1 MLGIL
6 KITIS
11 IIIIAICGYI
21 GMYKSRRLK
30 LREEIL
36 REMITFLELVK
47 NEIRY
52 MQNPLPNAYEISRQ
66 KLSTPLKDVMGA
78 IVVDMLNFNSNTLIE
93 NSIIRNVN
101 NLNEITEY
109 DKNVFSSVLKNLGRS
124 DLESQIN
131 IIENSIRILDNQIK
145 EANEIKL
152 NNSKVYKTVG
162 VISGIMIVI
171 IFI

>member
-6 KITIS
+6 KIIIS
-11 IIIIAICGYI
+11 IVIIIICGYI
-21 GMYKSRRLK
+21 GIYKSRKLK

-52 MQNPLPNAYEISRQ
+52 MLNPLPNAYEISRQ
-66 KLSTPLKDVMGA
+66 KLNTNLKIVIGS
-78 IVVDMLNFNSNTLIE
+78 IVVDMLNLNSQNLIE
-93 NSIIRNVN
+93 NSIVNNVS
-101 NLNEITEY
+101 NLNEITQY
-109 DKNVFSSVLKNLGRS
+109 DKEVFISTLKNLGRS

-131 IIENSIRILDNQIK
+131 IIENSIRILNNQIK

-162 VISGIMIVI
+162 FISGIMIVI
-171 IFI
+171 III